1 MSSSV
6 NSLALRNIWKNSW
19 PFLAGSSGLSMGRW
33 PRRDLNLF
41 APLERVYLV
50 LEEGVLE
57 GDSGLIDEH
66 LEGLETAEGA
76 ARLGVVAEE
85 QGDRLA
91 MGEQREQSHGGR
103 AEAPDLAHQVLAPA
117 PVGQGSDERLV
128 GDDHVEEDGRLGER
142 DENVT
147 REQVQGLLARSGSEP
162 PEAPGLPVLD
172 QEQHAALEELPR
184 HPHHEHGDLRRVVR
198 AAQLLEPLLQDCELP
213 GQILRRRSRRLRR

>member
-19 PFLAGSSGLSMGRW
+19 PFFTGSSGLSMGRW

-41 APLERVYLV
+41 ATLERVHLA

-57 GDSGLIDEH
+57 RNSGLIDEH
-66 LEGLETAEGA
+66 FEGLEAAEGA

-91 MGEQREQSHGGR
+91 MGEQGEQSHRGR
-103 AEAPDLAHQVLAPA
+103 AEASDLAHQVLAPA
-117 PVGQGSDERLV
+117 PLGQGSDERLV

-142 DENVT
+142 NEDVA
-147 REQVQGLLARSGSEP
+147 REQVQALLARSGAESPEP
-162 PEAPGLPVLD
+162 PGLPVLD

-184 HPHHEHGDLRRVVR
+184 HLHHEHGDLRRVVR
-198 AAQLLEPLLQDCELP
+198 APQFLEPLLEN
-213 GQILRRRSRRLRR
+213 